1 MKQKMWMLRA
11 SRMLILSLIVPFSAW
26 AQEEHKERG
35 VGDVVYVPT
44 PQIVVD
50 TMLSMAKVGPK
61 DFVIDLGSGDGRM
74 IITAVKKFGAQGLGV
89 DLSDDLLAEA
99 ARNAKIEGVADRAIF
114 VKQNLFETDLTSA
127 TIITT
132 YLLPQMNERLRPKIL
147 SMKPGTR
154 LVAHDY
160 AMGEWS
166 ADETRT
172 LDVPEKKV
180 GTAGKSYLFFWTV
193 PAKVAGR
200 WQAPTRT
207 DSPASQWE
215 FELGQRFQMLDGVAK
230 NGSETVKLRTM
241 EIKGDQISIMFLT
254 KPGDNRTRHEFKGV
268 VNGDAISGTL
278 TVGEGAASK
287 QMSWNLKLI
296 QRGEVKISMAT
307 PQ

>member
-160 AMGEWS
+160 AMGEWKESRHGRQELPVFLDRAGESGRALAS
-166 ADETRT
+166 ADPHRFSCFAVGIRTR
-172 LDVPEKKV
+172 P
-180 GTAGKSYLFFWTV
+180 TV
-193 PAKVAGR
+193 PDAG
-200 WQAPTRT
+200 W
-207 DSPASQWE
+207 
-215 FELGQRFQMLDGVAK
+215 
-230 NGSETVKLRTM
+230 
-241 EIKGDQISIMFLT
+241 
-254 KPGDNRTRHEFKGV
+254 
-268 VNGDAISGTL
+268 
-278 TVGEGAASK
+278 
-287 QMSWNLKLI
+287 
-296 QRGEVKISMAT
+296 RGEERQRDGQIAHDGN
-307 PQ
+307 QR